1 MSSKL
6 FDNAAKVDNVTTTT
20 NGMTAFNS
28 SLSAV
33 LDLFQDGFSYRR
45 NPKAV
50 EEAVRKAALE
60 NKELTLK
67 CLFYIRDIH
76 EGQGE
81 REVFRHGMRT
91 LLSLYPEYARNI
103 VHIPAGTD
111 DKPFG
116 RWDDLVALL
125 GVSKEIDAQIFD
137 VISTQL
143 STDMLNVMNG
153 EPQKVSL
160 LAKWLPSCNTS
171 SKKTRELSVKVRNG
185 IGITSEKQ
193 YRQQLSFLRKVID
206 IVETK
211 LSNKDYTFDYSKI
224 PSYAAGK
231 YRKAFLRNDN
241 ARYVA
246 YLQELNKVVR
256 SAEPVMLK
264 SAPKINTATLYP
276 YDVTRPIT
284 KDMRCIKQTLRN
296 GCYVDTHEYR
306 GDENVALQADSQWR
320 SLRNYFEGATGNHNW
335 LAVVDTS
342 GSMFNGWG
350 HNIASIDVALSL
362 GLYIAEHNTGI
373 FKNQFISFSAKPTF
387 QTIDDTWP
395 LKEKLLHMISAPW
408 GQNTDLEA
416 VFDKVLEIAVKNKIS
431 ADEMPEAILIISD
444 MQFDHA
450 TRGADALKMIRTK
463 YAEAGYKMP
472 KIVFWNAAT
481 VVSSKPITYHRSGA
495 ILCGGCKP
503 GMIEQILSAKNPEEF
518 MVSVL
523 NKDRY
528 SIIK

>member
-1 MSSKL
+1 MSSL
-6 FDNAAKVDNVTTTT
+6 FDGATKVDNVTTTT
-20 NGMTAFNS
+20 NGMTAFKS

-81 REVFRHGMRT
+81 RDVFRYGMRT

-103 VHIPAGTD
+103 IHIPNGSDA
-111 DKPFG
+111 KPFG

-125 GVSKEIDAQIFD
+125 GISSEIDAQIFD
-137 VISTQL
+137 IIRTQL
-143 STDMLNVMNG
+143 SNDMLNVMN
-153 EPQKVSL
+153 EELQKVSL

-185 IGITSEKQ
+185 IGIASEKQ
-193 YRQQLSFLRKVID
+193 YRQQLSFLRKVIN

-211 LSNKDYTFDYSKI
+211 LSNKDYTFDYSKL

-231 YRKAFLRNDN
+231 YCKAFLRNDN

-246 YLQELNKVVR
+246 YLQELNNAVR
-256 SAEPVMLK
+256 SVETVATK
-264 SAPKINTATLYP
+264 SVKINTATLYP
-276 YDVTRPIT
+276 YDITRPIT
-284 KDMRCIKQTLRN
+284 NNMICTAQTSTN
-296 GCYVDTHEYR
+296 CGYVDTYSYY
-306 GDENVALQADSQWR
+306 GDENIALQADSQWR
-320 SLRNYFEGATGNHNW
+320 SLRNYFEGATGKHNW

-342 GSMFNGWG
+342 GSMFNAWG
-350 HNIASIDVALSL
+350 HDIAPIDVALSL
-362 GLYIAEHNTGI
+362 GLYIAEHNIGI

-395 LKEKLLHMISAPW
+395 LKEKLFHMISAPW
-408 GQNTDLEA
+408 GMNTDLEA
-416 VFDKVLEIAVKNKIS
+416 VFDKVLNIAVKNKIA

-444 MQFDHA
+444 MQFDYA
-450 TRGADALKMIRTK
+450 AEGVDALKMIRTK

-472 KIVFWNAAT
+472 KIVFWNVAT
-481 VVSSKPITYHRSGA
+481 TVSSKPITYHRSGA

-523 NKDRY
+523 TKDRY
-528 SIIK
+528 SMIK